1 LPEPAPATTNKGP
14 PACATAAL
22 CAGLSSDSRFSVL
35 EPIADSEIKR
45 VLVISAH
52 PDDSDFGASGTI
64 AQWVKK
70 GIEVAYVFC
79 TNGDQGG
86 EESGFTKEEM
96 PAIRQREQRA
106 AGAAIGV
113 TDITFLNYIDGNL
126 EATLGL
132 RKDLVRQIRIS
143 QPDRMVCQ
151 SPERNWDRIGASHP
165 DHLAAGEAAIQA
177 VYPDARNPFAFTD
190 LLEKEGLQ
198 PWRVKE
204 IWVSAFANPDHFVDI
219 TDTFDLKIK
228 ALQAHASQTAHNE
241 NLEMMV
247 REWGERNAATAGFA
261 QGRIAEAFKI
271 VNTN

>member
-1 LPEPAPATTNKGP
+1 M
-14 PACATAAL
+14 
-22 CAGLSSDSRFSVL
+22 

-113 TDITFLNYIDGNL
+113 TDITFLNYVDGHL

-165 DHLAAGEAAIQA
+165 DHLAAGESAIQA

-190 LLEKEGLQ
+190 LLNDEGLQ

-228 ALQAHASQTAHNE
+228 ALQAHASQTGHNE
-241 NLEMMV
+241 NLETMV
-247 REWGERNAATAGFA
+247 REWGERNAAAAGFA

-271 VNTN
+271 VDTN

>member
-1 LPEPAPATTNKGP
+1 M
-14 PACATAAL
+14 
-22 CAGLSSDSRFSVL
+22 

-70 GIEVAYVFC
+70 GIEVSYVFC

-113 TDITFLNYIDGNL
+113 TDITFLNYVDGHL

-132 RKDLVRQIRIS
+132 RKDLVRQIRIV
-143 QPDRMVCQ
+143 QPDRMLCQ

-190 LLEKEGLQ
+190 LLNDEGLQ

-204 IWVSAFANPDHFVDI
+204 VWVSAFANPDHFVDI

-228 ALQAHASQTAHNE
+228 ALHAHASQTAHNE
-241 NLEMMV
+241 NLETMV
-247 REWGERNAATAGFA
+247 REWGERNAAAAGFA

>member
-1 LPEPAPATTNKGP
+1 M
-14 PACATAAL
+14 
-22 CAGLSSDSRFSVL
+22 

-113 TDITFLNYIDGNL
+113 SDITFLNYIDGNL

-132 RKDLVRQIRIS
+132 RKDIVRQIRIS

-190 LLEKEGLQ
+190 LLNDEGLQ

-204 IWVSAFANPDHFVDI
+204 IWVSSFANPDHFVDI

-228 ALQAHASQTAHNE
+228 ALQAHASQTGHNE
-241 NLEMMV
+241 NLETMV
-247 REWGERNAATAGFA
+247 REWGERNAAAAGFE

>member
-1 LPEPAPATTNKGP
+1 MARKNVTTGVVATGK
-14 PACATAAL
+14 AQRKVV
-22 CAGLSSDSRFSVL
+22 S
-35 EPIADSEIKR
+35 
-45 VLVISAH
+45 
-52 PDDSDFGASGTI
+52 
-64 AQWVKK
+64 AQWFRRI
-70 GIEVAYVFC
+70 G
-79 TNGDQGG
+79 NG
-86 EESGFTKEEM
+86 
-96 PAIRQREQRA
+96 IRQREQRA

-113 TDITFLNYIDGNL
+113 TDITFLNYVDGHL

-165 DHLAAGEAAIQA
+165 DHLAAGESAIQA

-190 LLEKEGLQ
+190 LLNDEGLQ

-228 ALQAHASQTAHNE
+228 ALQAHASQTGHNE
-241 NLEMMV
+241 NLETMV
-247 REWGERNAATAGFA
+247 REWGERNAAAAGFA

>member
-1 LPEPAPATTNKGP
+1 M
-14 PACATAAL
+14 
-22 CAGLSSDSRFSVL
+22 

-45 VLVISAH
+45 VLVVCAH

-64 AQWVKK
+64 AQWVKA
-70 GIEVAYVFC
+70 GIEVGYVLC

-86 EESGFTKEEM
+86 EESGIPLEEM
-96 PAIRQREQRA
+96 PQVRQREQRE
-106 AGAAIGV
+106 AGAIIGV
-113 TDITFLNYIDGNL
+113 TDITFLNYVDGHL

-132 RKDLVRQIRIS
+132 RKDIVRQIRKS

-165 DHLAAGEAAIQA
+165 DHLAAGEASIQA

-190 LLEKEGLQ
+190 LLDDEGLM

-204 IWVSAFANPDHFVDI
+204 VWVTAFPNPDHFVDI
-219 TDTFDLKIK
+219 TDTFDLKMK
-228 ALQAHASQTAHNE
+228 TLHAHASQTAHNE
-241 NLEMMV
+241 ELENLV
-247 REWGERNAATAGFA
+247 KEWGMRNAEAAGFPE
-261 QGRIAEAFKI
+261 GRIAEAFRI

>member
-1 LPEPAPATTNKGP
+1 M
-14 PACATAAL
+14 
-22 CAGLSSDSRFSVL
+22 
-35 EPIADSEIKR
+35 EPIADSEITR
-45 VLVISAH
+45 VLVVSAH

-113 TDITFLNYIDGNL
+113 TDITFLNYVDGNL

-143 QPDRMVCQ
+143 QPDRMLCQ

-190 LLEKEGLQ
+190 LLNDEGLQ

-219 TDTFDLKIK
+219 TDTFNLKIK
-228 ALQAHASQTAHNE
+228 ALQAHASQTGHNE
-241 NLEMMV
+241 NLETMV
-247 REWGERNAATAGFA
+247 REWGERNAAAAGFA

>member
-1 LPEPAPATTNKGP
+1 M
-14 PACATAAL
+14 
-22 CAGLSSDSRFSVL
+22 

-113 TDITFLNYIDGNL
+113 SDITFLNYIDGNL

-132 RKDLVRQIRIS
+132 RKDIVRQIRIS

-190 LLEKEGLQ
+190 LLYDEGLQ

-228 ALQAHASQTAHNE
+228 ALQAHASQTGHNE
-241 NLEMMV
+241 NLETMV
-247 REWGERNAATAGFA
+247 REWGERNAAAAGFE

>member
-1 LPEPAPATTNKGP
+1 MP
-14 PACATAAL
+14 PI
-22 CAGLSSDSRFSVL
+22 D
-35 EPIADSEIKR
+35 DSEIKR

-52 PDDSDFGASGTI
+52 PDDSDFGAAGTI
-64 AQWVKK
+64 AQWIKK

-79 TNGDQGG
+79 TNGDQDG
-86 EESGFTKEEM
+86 EASGFTKEEM
-96 PAIRQREQRA
+96 PAIRQREQIA

-113 TDITFLNYIDGNL
+113 TDITFLNYVDGHL

-132 RKDLVRQIRIS
+132 RKDIVRQIRKS

-165 DHLAAGEAAIQA
+165 DHLAAGEASIQA

-190 LLEKEGLQ
+190 LLDDEGLM

-204 IWVSAFANPDHFVDI
+204 VWVTAFPNPDHFVDI
-219 TDTFDLKIK
+219 TDTFDLKMK
-228 ALQAHASQTAHNE
+228 TLHAHASQTAHNE
-241 NLEMMV
+241 ELENLV
-247 REWGERNAATAGFA
+247 KEWGMRNAEAAGFPE
-261 QGRIAEAFKI
+261 GRIAEAFRI

>member
-1 LPEPAPATTNKGP
+1 M
-14 PACATAAL
+14 
-22 CAGLSSDSRFSVL
+22 

-113 TDITFLNYIDGNL
+113 SDITFLNYVDGHL

-190 LLEKEGLQ
+190 LLNDEGLQ

-204 IWVSAFANPDHFVDI
+204 IWVSAFANPDHYVDI
-219 TDTFDLKIK
+219 TDTFGLKIK

-241 NLEMMV
+241 NLETIV
-247 REWGERNAATAGFA
+247 REWGERNAAAAGFA

>member
-1 LPEPAPATTNKGP
+1 M
-14 PACATAAL
+14 
-22 CAGLSSDSRFSVL
+22 

-45 VLVISAH
+45 VLVVSAH

-113 TDITFLNYIDGNL
+113 TDITFLNYVDGHL
-126 EATLGL
+126 EATIGL
-132 RKDLVRQIRIS
+132 RKDLVRQIRKS

-190 LLEKEGLQ
+190 CLIKKVYSHG
-198 PWRVKE
+198 V
-204 IWVSAFANPDHFVDI
+204 
-219 TDTFDLKIK
+219 LKK
-228 ALQAHASQTAHNE
+228 C
-241 NLEMMV
+241 
-247 REWGERNAATAGFA
+247 G
-261 QGRIAEAFKI
+261 
-271 VNTN
+271 

>member
-1 LPEPAPATTNKGP
+1 MARSLLGLTVMEPLPN
-14 PACATAAL
+14 
-22 CAGLSSDSRFSVL
+22 
-35 EPIADSEIKR
+35 SEIKR
-45 VLVISAH
+45 VLVINAH

-64 AQWVKK
+64 AQWVKA

-113 TDITFLNYIDGNL
+113 TD
-126 EATLGL
+126 
-132 RKDLVRQIRIS
+132 
-143 QPDRMVCQ
+143 
-151 SPERNWDRIGASHP
+151 RNWDRIGASHP

-190 LLEKEGLQ
+190 LLENEGLQ
-198 PWRVKE
+198 PHRVKE
-204 IWVSAFANPDHFVDI
+204 VWMMGFANPDHWVDI
-219 TDTFDLKIK
+219 TDTFDSKMK
-228 ALQAHASQTAHNE
+228 ALHAHASQTAHNKELE
-241 NLEMMV
+241 NMV
-247 REWGERNAATAGFA
+247 REWGQRNAGIGGLPE
-261 QGRIAEAFKI
+261 GRIAEAFKI

>member
-1 LPEPAPATTNKGP
+1 M
-14 PACATAAL
+14 
-22 CAGLSSDSRFSVL
+22 
-35 EPIADSEIKR
+35 EPIPDSEIAR
-45 VLVISAH
+45 VLVVSAH

-64 AQWVKK
+64 AQWVRA
-70 GIEVAYVFC
+70 GIKVAYVFC

-86 EESGFTKEEM
+86 EESGFTKEQM

-106 AGAAIGV
+106 AGAVIGV
-113 TDITFLNYIDGNL
+113 TDITFLDYIDGNL
-126 EATLGL
+126 EATIGL
-132 RKDLVRQIRIS
+132 RKDLVRQIRIW

-151 SPERNWDRIGASHP
+151 SPDRNWDRIGASHP

-190 LLEKEGLQ
+190 LLENEGLK

-204 IWVSAFANPDHFVDI
+204 VWVSAYSHPDHFVDI

-228 ALQAHASQTAHNE
+228 ALKAHASQTGHNE
-241 NLEMMV
+241 NLEEMV
-247 REWGERNAATAGFA
+247 REWGARNAATAGFA
-261 QGRIAEAFKI
+261 EGRIAEAFKI